1 MVRSFIFMWLTQFL
15 VVSVPLFAQTPEEEI
30 EQVVRDY
37 SQAYENLTKS
47 RDKENVLQYVSTDLF
62 STIIKSNVVD
72 DFGLIKSTYADFD
85 AYLDRLL
92 LTDGLTIQYEVIK
105 ILESRVRGNSGVV
118 ICDVAVKVVS
128 RGEVWNS
135 GTEFTTYTL
144 KKFADGWKIL
154 NFNVVS
160 LEEEQNRGTC
170 LTEVYKGSGGS
181 YLVKTIVPVGATY
194 QTNINNFVFNQ
205 GSNIVYISLDGVNAY
220 SWKKDGTLTK
230 LARNGEGASI
240 IASADDE
247 DEVVYNIISK
257 DLYPANCVD
266 FKVKN

>member
-1 MVRSFIFMWLTQFL
+1 MVRSLIFICVNIVFITIIPCFGQ
-15 VVSVPLFAQTPEEEI
+15 SPEEEI
-30 EQVVRDY
+30 ENLVRDY
-37 SQAYENLTKS
+37 GQAYENLTKS
-47 RDKENVLQYVSTDLF
+47 RDKESVLQYVSTDLF

-72 DFGLIKSTYADFD
+72 NFGLIKSTYADFD

-92 LTDGLTIQYEVIK
+92 LTDGLTIQYEIIK

-135 GTEFTTYTL
+135 GTEFTTFTL
-144 KKFADGWKIL
+144 KKFPDGWKIL

-170 LTEVYKGSGGS
+170 LTEVFKGSAGN

-205 GSNIVYISLDGVNAY
+205 GSNIVFISLDGVNTY
-220 SWKKDGTLTK
+220 SWKKDGPVTK
-230 LARNGEGASI
+230 LARNGEGERV
-240 IASADDE
+240 IASAVNE
-247 DEVVYNIISK
+247 DEVVYNIISL
-257 DLYPANCVD
+257 DLYPTNCVD

>member
-1 MVRSFIFMWLTQFL
+1 MVKSLFVFCLSLIIVTS
-15 VVSVPLFAQTPEEEI
+15 VSLKAQTPEIEI

-47 RDKENVLQYVSTDLF
+47 RDKESVLQYVSTDLF

-72 DFGLIKSTYADFD
+72 DFGLIKSSYADLD

-92 LTDGLTIQYEVIK
+92 VTDGLTIQYEITKV
-105 ILESRVRGNSGVV
+105 LESRVRGNSGVV
-118 ICDVAVKVVS
+118 ICDVAVRVVS
-128 RGEVWNS
+128 RGEVWSS

-144 KKFADGWKIL
+144 KKFTDGWKIL

-170 LTEVYKGSGGS
+170 LTEVFKGSSGS
-181 YLVKTIVPVGATY
+181 YLVKTIVPVGPTY

-205 GSNIVYISLDGVNAY
+205 GSSLVYVSLDGVNTY
-220 SWKKDGTLTK
+220 SWRRDGPITK
-230 LARNGEGASI
+230 LARNGDGERM
-240 IASADDE
+240 IASAANE
-247 DEVVYNIISK
+247 DEVVFKIISL
-257 DLYPANCVD
+257 DLYPTNCVD